1 MARGVIRNA
10 ETGVISRVPSRR
22 VASRRSIVRF
32 LVVSFVR
39 SRARSRARKARA
51 RRRRRL
57 ANLGCVTRTR
67 VARRARH
74 ERRRV
79 QRGGIRVER
88 GRRCASE
95 RDARGMDARRARAGG
110 RDETIGR
117 FRVARV
123 LDRATGRARG
133 GVGAME
139 GTRAWMKTD
148 EGARASCAR
157 TQARKTR
164 VRVRRP
170 RRDSKRRRRSG
181 PRNGSG

>member
-1 MARGVIRNA
+1 MCTITILRAASPDR
-10 ETGVISRVPSRR
+10 SFSRR
-22 VASRRSIVRF
+22 LLRS
-32 LVVSFVR
+32 L
-39 SRARSRARKARA
+39 ARCLALAKSARA
-51 RRRRRL
+51 PPAPPRRL

>member
-1 MARGVIRNA
+1 MLSRRVRAPVARGVIRNA
-10 ETGVISRVPSRR
+10 KTGVISRVPSRR

-39 SRARSRARKARA
+39 SLALSRALFARA

-95 RDARGMDARRARAGG
+95 RDARGMDARRARAGA
-110 RDETIGR
+110 ETRRSEGLGLL
-117 FRVARV
+117 ASS
-123 LDRATGRARG
+123 TGRRGARG
-133 GVGAME
+133 EAW
-139 GTRAWMKTD
+139 TRWR
-148 EGARASCAR
+148 GLGR
-157 TQARKTR
+157 
-164 VRVRRP
+164 
-170 RRDSKRRRRSG
+170 G
-181 PRNGSG
+181 